1 MNINEHRRKVLRK
14 LGFVKSE
21 GGKHE
26 KWQLKSS
33 SSERSFLT
41 TTVSRNSKDIGP
53 GLLKKYCVQ
62 LCITKDQ
69 YQRIASCNMSKE
81 DYYDYLLEKNVIDNS
96 QLS

>member
-1 MNINEHRRKVLRK
+1 MTISEHRRKVLRK

-33 SSERSFLT
+33 SSGRSFLT

-53 GLLKKYCVQ
+53 GLLKKYWNC
-62 LCITKDQ
+62 
-69 YQRIASCNMSKE
+69 ASQKTNTRELRHVTCSKG
-81 DYYDYLLEKNVIDNS
+81 DYYDYLLDQFSIDKVKGT
-96 QLS
+96 